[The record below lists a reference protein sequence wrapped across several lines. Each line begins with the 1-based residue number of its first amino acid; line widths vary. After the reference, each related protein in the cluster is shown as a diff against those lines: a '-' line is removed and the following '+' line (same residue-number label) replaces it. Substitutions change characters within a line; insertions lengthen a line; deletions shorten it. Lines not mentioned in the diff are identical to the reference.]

1 MAVIKA
7 KGMDVSYA
15 QGTINWQR
23 VKASGQADFAMLRA
37 TASYPSGKASG
48 IDKKWPENVRRASA
62 ADVPFGIYHYSYA
75 SCAAESKLE
84 ATHFLHTIHGY
95 RSEYPVALDFEE
107 PKQLALPLPRQTE
120 IIETFLGAVE
130 DAGYY
135 TVLYMSAGAMK
146 RLMNAFPD
154 RMARYDRWVAHVGV
168 ATPMVQGGLW
178 QYSWKGSIP
187 GIRDDLPAGHP
198 DKSVDLDYAYKDYPA
213 IIKGAEL
220 NGF

>member
-15 QGTINWQR
+15 QGIINWQR

-48 IDKKWPENVRRASA
+48 IDQKWLENVYGASA
-62 ADVPFGIYHYSYA
+62 VEVPFGIYHYSYA

-84 ATHFLHTIHGY
+84 AAHFLHTIRGY
-95 RSEYPVALDFEE
+95 RPEYPVAFDFEE
-107 PKQLALPLPRQTE
+107 PKQLALPLPRQME

-135 TVLYMSAGAMK
+135 VVLYMPAGAMK
-146 RLMNAFPD
+146 RLICAFPN

-168 ATPMVQGGLW
+168 ATPMVQGGIW
-178 QYSWKGSIP
+178 QYSWKGNIP

-198 DKSVDLDYAYKDYPA
+198 DKCVDLNYSYKDYPA
-213 IIKGAEL
+213 IIKGAKR